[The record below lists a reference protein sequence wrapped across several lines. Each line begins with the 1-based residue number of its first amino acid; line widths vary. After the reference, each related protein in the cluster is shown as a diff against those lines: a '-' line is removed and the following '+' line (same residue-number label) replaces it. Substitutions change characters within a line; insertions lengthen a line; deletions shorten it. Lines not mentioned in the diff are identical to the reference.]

1 MADDKSV
8 QSIDRAIDI
17 IEAVAVKEE
26 GRSLTD
32 ISDTVGLH
40 KSTAYRIIMTLV
52 NRGYL
57 EKNREG
63 NYRIGYRLIETTGYY
78 INNLELL
85 TEARPYIAEINTHLG
100 LASYLGV
107 LDGDQVVYAD
117 KITAPSAS
125 RLYSIKRTR
134 VNAYCSSLGKCI
146 LANYSNSELED
157 IMKDCSFIKFTPNTI
172 SDMEQ
177 LRAELAK
184 VRKQGWAM
192 EDEEYET
199 GQRCIGAPVYD
210 YKGDIVAAIS
220 ASGEKH
226 VLTDDRINEVADY
239 LVKKAFELSKALGYV
254 E

>member
-1 MADDKSV
+1 MTDDKGV
-8 QSIDRAIDI
+8 QSIDRALDI
-17 IEAVAVKEE
+17 LEAVAVREE

-32 ISDTVGLH
+32 ISDYVGLH

-57 EKNREG
+57 EKSREG
-63 NYRIGYRLIETTGYY
+63 NYRIGYRLIETTSYY

-85 TEARPYIAEINTHLG
+85 TEARPFIAEINTHLG

-107 LDGDQVVYAD
+107 LDGDQVVYAE
-117 KITAPSAS
+117 KINAPSAS
-125 RLYSIKRTR
+125 RLYSVRRTR

-172 SDMEQ
+172 ADMQQ
-177 LRAELAK
+177 LHAELAK

-192 EDEEYET
+192 DDEEYEM
-199 GQRCIGAPVYD
+199 GQRCIGAPIYD
-210 YKGDIVAAIS
+210 YKGDIVAAVS

-226 VLTDDRINEVADY
+226 VLTDDRIDEVAQY
-239 LVKKAFELSKALGYV
+239 LVKKAFEISKCLGYV

>member
-1 MADDKSV
+1 MTDDKSV
-8 QSIDRAIDI
+8 QSIDRALDI
-17 IEAVAVKEE
+17 LEAVAVREE

-32 ISDTVGLH
+32 ISDYVGLH

-57 EKNREG
+57 EKSREG
-63 NYRIGYRLIETTGYY
+63 NYRIGYRLIETTSYY

-85 TEARPYIAEINTHLG
+85 TEARPFIAEINTHLG

-107 LDGDQVVYAD
+107 LDGDQVVYAE
-117 KITAPSAS
+117 KINAPSAS
-125 RLYSIKRTR
+125 RLYSVRRTR

-157 IMKDCSFIKFTPNTI
+157 IMRECSFIKFTPNTI
-172 SDMEQ
+172 SNMEQ

-192 EDEEYET
+192 DDEEYEM
-199 GQRCIGAPVYD
+199 GQRCIGAPIYD
-210 YKGDIVAAIS
+210 YKGDIVAAVS

-226 VLTDDRINEVADY
+226 VLTDDRIEEVAQY
-239 LVKKAFELSKALGYV
+239 LVKKAFEISKCLGYV

>member
-1 MADDKSV
+1 MTDDKGV
-8 QSIDRAIDI
+8 QSIDRALDI
-17 IEAVAVKEE
+17 LEAVAVREE

-32 ISDTVGLH
+32 ISDYVGLH

-57 EKNREG
+57 EKSREG
-63 NYRIGYRLIETTGYY
+63 NYRIGYRLIETTSYY

-85 TEARPYIAEINTHLG
+85 TEARPFIAEINTHLG

-107 LDGDQVVYAD
+107 LDGDQVVYAEN
-117 KITAPSAS
+117 INAPSAS
-125 RLYSIKRTR
+125 RLYSVRRTR

-172 SDMEQ
+172 SDMQQ
-177 LRAELAK
+177 LHAELAK

-192 EDEEYET
+192 DDEEYET
-199 GQRCIGAPVYD
+199 GQRCIGAPIYD
-210 YKGDIVAAIS
+210 YKGDIVAAVS

-226 VLTDDRINEVADY
+226 VLTDDRIDEVAQY
-239 LVKKAFELSKALGYV
+239 LVKKAFEISKCLGYV